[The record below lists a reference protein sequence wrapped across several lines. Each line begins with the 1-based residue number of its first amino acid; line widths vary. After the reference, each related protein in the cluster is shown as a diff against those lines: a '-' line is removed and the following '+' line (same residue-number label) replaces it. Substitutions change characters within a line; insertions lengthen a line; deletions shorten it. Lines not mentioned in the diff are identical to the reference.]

1 MEHEIKDP
9 TSFGVQINNAMSKLR
24 YDIVDRISSKI
35 IKDVQKKDEKV
46 KIVRAISS
54 MNCAL
59 IIVADKNNKG
69 VIAQTID
76 KSLDNMKKTLDGGE
90 ATADKMERIQ

>member
-24 YDIVDRISSKI
+24 YNIVDRISSKI
-35 IKDVQKKDEKV
+35 IKDIEKKDEKV
-46 KIVRAISS
+46 KVVRAISS

-69 VIAQTID
+69 EISKEID
-76 KSLDNMKKTLDGGE
+76 KSFDNMKKTLDGGE
-90 ATADKMERIQ
+90 ATVDKMERIK

>member
-1 MEHEIKDP
+1 MEHEIRDS

-24 YDIVDRISSKI
+24 YNIVDRISNKI
-35 IKDVQKKDEKV
+35 MKDVQKKDEKV

-69 VIAQTID
+69 EIAQTID

-90 ATADKMERIQ
+90 ATADKMGRIQ